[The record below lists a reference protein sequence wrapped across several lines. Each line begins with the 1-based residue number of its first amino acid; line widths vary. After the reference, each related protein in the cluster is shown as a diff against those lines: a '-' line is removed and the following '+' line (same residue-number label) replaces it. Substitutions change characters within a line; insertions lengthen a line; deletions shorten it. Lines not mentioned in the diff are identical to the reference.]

1 MKQDHFGQSI
11 SALRKQKGWTQ
22 EELGRKLGVSAQA
35 VSKWETGQAF
45 PDITLLTE
53 IASLFGVSIDTLF
66 DYHPE
71 ADVHV
76 LSKAEQKDHK
86 AMQIRVHVSSSD
98 GDEVNINVP
107 LSLARVMSKG
117 KNSHFMTLSSDDSG
131 SSPIDWNEI
140 IRLIDE
146 GVIGKIVEIDSAGGD
161 HVEIYVS

>member
-1 MKQDHFGQSI
+1 
-11 SALRKQKGWTQ
+11 
-22 EELGRKLGVSAQA
+22 
-35 VSKWETGQAF
+35 
-45 PDITLLTE
+45 
-53 IASLFGVSIDTLF
+53 
-66 DYHPE
+66 
-71 ADVHV
+71 
-76 LSKAEQKDHK
+76 
-86 AMQIRVHVSSSD
+86 MQIRVHVSSSD